1 MILAVHLKVVG
12 LSLLLL
18 AALHFAFPRR
28 FQWAE
33 ELRRLSLLNRQMF
46 LVHCFFIVLTLVLM
60 GALAL
65 FFTDALLEAT
75 SLARL
80 VLAGLVIFWA
90 ARLVCQLAVY
100 DSRLWRG
107 NRFNTVVHVAFTG
120 LWTYYI
126 AVFGWALWRL
136 A

>member
-1 MILAVHLKVVG
+1 MMLAIHLKVVG
-12 LSLLLL
+12 LTLLLL
-18 AALHFAFPRR
+18 GALHVAFPRR
-28 FQWAE
+28 FRWAE
-33 ELRRLSLLNRQMF
+33 ELQRLSLLNRQIF
-46 LVHCFFIVLTLVLM
+46 LVHCFFIVLTLGLM
-60 GALAL
+60 GSLAL

-80 VLAGLVIFWA
+80 VLAGLVVFWV

-100 DSRLWRG
+100 DVRLWRG
-107 NRFNTVVHVAFTG
+107 NRFNTVAHVAFTA

-126 AVFGWALWRL
+126 AIFGWALWSL